1 MSFKCWTRDSGYYHL
16 VLGSFWSVIN
26 CSPWVSVRT
35 GRGTSIGPVNGYILS
50 NCGISCNLFI
60 NLYISEVSDVPPA
73 FTCEFPALKA
83 CSLS

>member
-1 MSFKCWTRDSGYYHL
+1 MVPEGVDVFQ
-16 VLGSFWSVIN
+16 VLDRRQW
-26 CSPWVSVRT
+26 
-35 GRGTSIGPVNGYILS
+35 ILS
-50 NCGISCNLFI
+50 SRLGFVLERDQLFALGKRSDGPWNEISCNLFI